1 MRKHW
6 FPKPYADL
14 VMRLR
19 VPSGFLLALT
29 FALLSYPTPSSLLP
43 GLALSLLGLFLR
55 GWAAGHL
62 RKNQDLIDGGPY
74 ALTRNPLYLGT
85 LTVALGLALSARSW
99 PVLLISLAVFFLVYL
114 PVMEQEEQHLVKLFP
129 AYAAYAARVP
139 LLVPRWPSQPGN
151 SRFSLSLYWKNEEW
165 KATLAYSLGFAYLLW
180 KI

>member
-29 FALLSYPTPSSLLP
+29 FAFLCYPTADSILP
-43 GLALSLLGLFLR
+43 GLLLSLCGLFLR

-74 ALTRNPLYLGT
+74 SLTRNPLYLGT
-85 LTVALGLALSARSW
+85 LLVALGLALSARSW
-99 PVLLISLAVFFLVYL
+99 PVFLISLAVFFLVYL

-129 AYAAYAARVP
+129 AYAEYANRVP
-139 LLVPRWPSQPGN
+139 LLVPRWPSSPGR
-151 SRFSLSLYWKNEEW
+151 SRFAFSLYWKNEEW
-165 KATLAYSLGFAYLLW
+165 KASLAYFLGLAYLVW